1 MAFRAP
7 RRQVVALLIAM
18 LLGISTI
25 AHGFVMTEAALKM
38 SAATGAMDMPSPDH
52 AVDCGGDDKAAR
64 AACMATCASIIAILC
79 ESAQMP
85 IVATMQDLAPDVEL
99 PFSGRG
105 IPPEP
110 HPPKPAV
117 LI

>member
-7 RRQVVALLIAM
+7 RRHFVSLLIAM
-18 LLGISTI
+18 LFGISAV

-38 SAATGAMDMPSPDH
+38 SAATAAMEMPSPDH
-52 AVDCGGDDKAAR
+52 AMDCGGDDKAAR
-64 AACMATCASIIAILC
+64 AACMATCASAIAILC
-79 ESAQMP
+79 VPTPVP
-85 IVATMQDLAPDVEL
+85 IVVTMQEQTVNVEL
-99 PFSGRG
+99 PFSGRD

>member
-7 RRQVVALLIAM
+7 RRHFVSLLVAM
-18 LLGISTI
+18 LFGISAG
-25 AHGFVMTEAALKM
+25 AHGFVMTEAVVKM
-38 SAATGAMDMPSPDH
+38 SAATTAMESQSSDH
-52 AVDCGGDDKAAR
+52 VMDCGGDDKGAR
-64 AACMATCASIIAILC
+64 AACIAACAGAIAILC
-79 ESAQMP
+79 EPTQMP
-85 IVATMQDLAPDVEL
+85 IVVTMQDQTANAEL

-105 IPPEP
+105 VPPEP